1 MKNKTEKLKCS
12 WCGNRISCKTCGA
25 DLFPQETSPKEC
37 CGEYQVCSRC
47 FRPFFPQETSPK
59 ECCEKCDAT
68 RLYDTSYWDLICT
81 DKNCSCHTSSLK
93 EHKTFTEDCYNH
105 PKCMESLKECCGRL
119 PNGEGWGHSGACPV
133 PSLEWDWE
141 KEFEKKFPPW
151 IAMEKY
157 VGLRPEILEF
167 IHKVES
173 NALARGREEGNK
185 SCPPHNF
192 IPYHFVG
199 GWGGS
204 VPPPNMKCTKCLSEQ
219 YF

>member
-1 MKNKTEKLKCS
+1 MKKSPHKDKSHYEEC
-12 WCGNRISCKTCGA
+12 CVCV
-25 DLFPQETSPKEC
+25 PQETSLKEC
-37 CGEYQVCSRC
+37 PICKKLPRGLMQEHGGENYHVPC
-47 FRPFFPQETSPK
+47 
-59 ECCEKCDAT
+59 
-68 RLYDTSYWDLICT
+68 LL
-81 DKNCSCHTSSLK
+81 SSLK
-93 EHKTFTEDCYNH
+93 VIPGQERDKLRGGFTES
-105 PKCMESLKECCGRL
+105 PAL
-119 PNGEGWGHSGACPV
+119 
-133 PSLEWDWE
+133 SLEWDWE